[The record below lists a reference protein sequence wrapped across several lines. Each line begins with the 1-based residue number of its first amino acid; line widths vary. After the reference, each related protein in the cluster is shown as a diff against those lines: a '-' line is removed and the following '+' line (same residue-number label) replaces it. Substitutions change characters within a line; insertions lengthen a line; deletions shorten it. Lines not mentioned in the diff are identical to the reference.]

1 MDLSQLWKDEYLDA
15 YIIPWAINITMA
27 VVIFF
32 IGRIIAKII
41 KGWLKKIMQRTK
53 VDDMLNDFICN
64 ISYAALLGFV
74 IIAALNQLGVD
85 TTSIMAIFA
94 AAGLA
99 IGLALKD
106 SLANFSAG
114 VMLVFFKPFKIDDF
128 IEAGGASGIVEKI
141 TIFNT
146 VVRTPDNRETTIP
159 NGHIYGNTIVNYSA
173 RDTRRVDMVFG
184 IGYDDDIKLAKNLIA
199 NVIKNDSRILAE
211 PEPTIMISEL
221 ADSSVNIAVRPWVN
235 SADYWNVRSDMLENV
250 KLSFDENGIS
260 IPFPQ
265 RDLHIINT
273 DQNISTSPDKVAA

>member
-1 MDLSQLWKDEYLDA
+1 MDLNQLWKDEYLDT
-15 YIIPWAINITMA
+15 YIIPWAINIAMA

-41 KGWLKKIMQRTK
+41 KGWLKKIMQRVK
-53 VDDMLNDFICN
+53 VDEMLNEFICN

-128 IEAGGASGIVEKI
+128 IEAGGTAGIVEKI
-141 TIFNT
+141 TMFNT
-146 VVRTPDNRETTIP
+146 IVRTPDNKETIIP
-159 NGHIYGNTIVNYSA
+159 NGQIYGNMITNYSA

-184 IGYDDDIKLAKNLIA
+184 IGYDDDIKQAKNLIA
-199 NVIKNDSRILAE
+199 EVIKNDSRILTD

-221 ADSSVNIAVRPWVN
+221 ADSCVNIAVRPWVN

-250 KLSFDENGIS
+250 KLSFDKNGIS

-265 RDLHIINT
+265 RDLHII
-273 DQNISTSPDKVAA
+273 STSPDKVAA